1 MTAVGRLVAGHRG
14 DTGAPDEAEGSQTG
28 SWQGGEAW
36 WTETRLAWFEQE
48 ALGIGFWTSF
58 S

>member
-1 MTAVGRLVAGHRG
+1 MTAVVRLVAGHRR
-14 DTGAPDEAEGSQTG
+14 DTGAPDEAEGGQTG

-36 WTETRLAWFEQE
+36 RTETGLARFEQE
-48 ALGIGFWTSF
+48 ALGGGFWTSF